1 MTPMTA
7 LCLHSRS
14 PAPNAPAPEV
24 RPTGIALAL
33 LSLALLQG
41 CAGLPDSR
49 GDLKR
54 QDYLDLHQASP
65 RYNYGPG
72 GAPAPAIPA
81 LRPLAV
87 LQPTPVDP
95 RLVSVSLAENVPVRE
110 AIIMLAT
117 RLNMDYDL
125 DPRISGGISMRANER
140 PFSEV
145 IERIADLAGLR
156 FRIEQ
161 NRLRVE
167 LDEPFHRNYPLGT
180 INLLRRAG
188 TTATSASGSLGSKEG
203 STSSLKTETQ
213 VDFWQ
218 EVTLNVSQILK
229 TMEDKVSLRLPIAAE
244 ARDVEVKNFQALAY
258 GDGISSASRST
269 YTVNRQAGLLS
280 LYATE
285 RQHREVERY
294 LNSVFTS
301 INQQVQID
309 ARIVEVTLNNRFESS
324 INWDLISSK
333 ANILRMDGVT
343 RRSNVAMNTAFGG
356 NASYPQQGGI
366 LGDDRLSIGVSNSN
380 VSAIANLL
388 ETFGTTRTLSS
399 PRITVMNNQ
408 MGLMKVSRDLVYFE
422 VKVQRDAF
430 QGQTSGNV
438 AQNVS
443 TTSTPKTVPV
453 GLVLAVQP
461 SVDPDTRLIS
471 LSIRPSVSRVQGF
484 VNDPAVAIEAAR
496 AGLTGLTSQIPIVE
510 VREFDS
516 VVNMRSGQVV
526 VMGGLR
532 ETAVARN
539 NSGLPGLTNDP
550 LMGTVFG
557 SRKDSDQ
564 TTELVIFL
572 RAVLSEEE
580 GVAPA
585 DRKLYETFASD
596 PRPLVF

>member
-1 MTPMTA
+1 MKP
-7 LCLHSRS
+7 LHTFPLRPASPRL
-14 PAPNAPAPEV
+14 PAPPPV
-24 RPTGIALAL
+24 SRPLGAAAAL
-33 LSLALLQG
+33 LAVALLPG
-41 CAGLPDSR
+41 CVGVPDSR
-49 GDLKR
+49 AELTR
-54 QDYLDLHQASP
+54 QDYLDMHQASP

-81 LRPLAV
+81 LRPMAV
-87 LQPTPVDP
+87 LQPAPIDP
-95 RLVSVSLAENVPVRE
+95 RLVSVSLSENVPVRE

-145 IERIADLAGLR
+145 IERIADLGGLR
-156 FRIEQ
+156 YRIDQ

-188 TTATSASGSLGSKEG
+188 TTATSASGALGTQEG
-203 STSSLKTETQ
+203 STSSIKTETQ

-244 ARDVEVKNFQALAY
+244 TKEVEVKNFQALAY
-258 GDGISSASRST
+258 GDGISPAGRST
-269 YTVNRQAGLLS
+269 YTINRQAGLLS

-294 LNSVFTS
+294 LNSVFVS

-333 ANILRMDGVT
+333 ANILRSDGLT
-343 RRSNVAMNTAFGG
+343 RRNNFVLNSAFGG
-356 NASYPQQGGI
+356 NASYPRQGGV
-366 LGDDRLSIGVSNSN
+366 LGEDRLAIGVSNNN

-388 ETFGTTRTLSS
+388 ESFGTTRTLSS

-430 QGQTSGNV
+430 QGQAGSNI

-484 VNDPAVAIEAAR
+484 VNDPGVAIEAAR
-496 AGLTGLTSQIPIVE
+496 AGLTGLVSQIPIVE

-532 ETAVARN
+532 ESAVARN
-539 NSGLPGLTNDP
+539 NSGLPGLSNDL

-572 RAVLSEEE
+572 RAILSEEE
-580 GVAPA
+580 GVTPA

>member
-1 MTPMTA
+1 
-7 LCLHSRS
+7 
-14 PAPNAPAPEV
+14 
-24 RPTGIALAL
+24 
-33 LSLALLQG
+33 
-41 CAGLPDSR
+41 
-49 GDLKR
+49 
-54 QDYLDLHQASP
+54 
-65 RYNYGPG
+65 
-72 GAPAPAIPA
+72 
-81 LRPLAV
+81 
-87 LQPTPVDP
+87 
-95 RLVSVSLAENVPVRE
+95 
-110 AIIMLAT
+110 
-117 RLNMDYDL
+117 
-125 DPRISGGISMRANER
+125 MRANER
-140 PFSEV
+140 PFTEV

-156 FRIEQ
+156 FRIDQ

-188 TTATSASGSLGSKEG
+188 STATSASGSLGSKEG

-229 TMEDKVSLRLPIAAE
+229 TMEDKASLRLPIASENPEPA
-244 ARDVEVKNFQALAY
+244 AKNFQALAY
-258 GDGISSASRST
+258 GDGVTAASRST
-269 YTVNRQAGLLS
+269 YTINRQAGILS
-280 LYATE
+280 LYASE
-285 RQHREVERY
+285 RQHREIERY
-294 LNSVFTS
+294 LNSVFAS

-324 INWDLISSK
+324 INWDMISSK
-333 ANILRMDGVT
+333 VNIVRMDGVT
-343 RRSNVAMNTAFGG
+343 KRPNAILNSAFGG
-356 NASYPQQGGI
+356 NSTYPTQGGV
-366 LGDDRLSIGVSNSN
+366 LGEDRLAVGVSNSN

-408 MGLMKVSRDLVYFE
+408 MGLMKVSRDIVYFE

-430 QGQTSGNV
+430 QGQAGSNI

-443 TTSTPKTVPV
+443 TTSTPKIVPV

-484 VNDPAVAIEAAR
+484 VTDPGVALEAAR
-496 AGLTGLTSQIPIVE
+496 AGLSGLVSQIPIVE

-532 ETAVARN
+532 ESAVARS
-539 NSGLPGLTNDP
+539 NSGIPGLKDDL
-550 LMGTVFG
+550 LMGSVFG

-580 GVAPA
+580 GIPPA

>member
-1 MTPMTA
+1 MKPVPSISRGA
-7 LCLHSRS
+7 LTC
-14 PAPNAPAPEV
+14 
-24 RPTGIALAL
+24 LAL
-33 LSLALLQG
+33 LVATLLQG
-41 CAGLPDSR
+41 CVGLPDNKGQLSR
-49 GDLKR
+49 N
-54 QDYLDLHQASP
+54 DYLDLHQASP
-65 RYNYGPG
+65 RLSSGPG
-72 GAPAPAIPA
+72 GKPAPPIPA
-81 LRPLAV
+81 IRPLAV
-87 LQPTPVDP
+87 LPAAPMDP
-95 RLVSVSLAENVPVRE
+95 RLVSVSLSETVPVRE

-125 DPRISGGISMRANER
+125 DPRISGGISMRANDR

-145 IERIADLAGLR
+145 IDRIADLAGLR
-156 FRIEQ
+156 YRIEQ

-188 TTATSASGSLGSKEG
+188 STATSASGSLGSKEG

-229 TMEDKVSLRLPIAAE
+229 TMEDKVALRLPIASE
-244 ARDVEVKNFQALAY
+244 AKEPTTTRNFQSLAY
-258 GDGISSASRST
+258 GDGVTAASRST
-269 YTVNRQAGLLS
+269 YTINRQAGLLS

-294 LNSVFTS
+294 LNSVFAS

-309 ARIVEVTLNNRFESS
+309 ARIVEVTLNNKFESS
-324 INWDLISSK
+324 INWDMVSNK
-333 ANILRMDGVT
+333 ANIM
-343 RRSNVAMNTAFGG
+343 SMNGATQRASAIINSAFGG
-356 NASYPQQGGI
+356 NSTYPTQGGL
-366 LGDDRLSIGVSNSN
+366 LGEDRLAVGISNSN
-380 VSAIANLL
+380 VSAIASLL

-408 MGLMKVSRDLVYFE
+408 MGLMKVSRDIVYFE

-430 QGQTSGNV
+430 QGQTSGNI

-443 TTSTPKTVPV
+443 TTSTPKIVPV

-484 VNDPAVAIEAAR
+484 VTDPGVALEAAR
-496 AGLTGLTSQIPIVE
+496 AGLTGMVSQIPIVE

-516 VVNMRSGQVV
+516 VVNLRSGQVV

-532 ETAVARN
+532 ESAVARS
-539 NSGLPGLTNDP
+539 NSGIPGLKDD
-550 LMGTVFG
+550 LLVGSVFG

-580 GVAPA
+580 GVPPA

-596 PRPLVF
+596 PRPLIF